1 MPLLICK
8 EVFCKQKILKQ
19 ISTLLFTLIV
29 TCSYGQTQAEMS
41 NKAYAIYQKADKE
54 LNAVYKNILL
64 KYKSDTGFLKNLK
77 NSQRIWITFRDAE
90 LKMKYPEREP
100 GFYGSIHPM
109 CRANYLEKL
118 TRERTETL
126 REWLKEV
133 AEGDAC
139 SGSIQ
144 TK

>member
-1 MPLLICK
+1 MHLLICK
-8 EVFCKQKILKQ
+8 EVFYRQKKLIQ
-19 ISTLLFTLIV
+19 ISTLLFTLLV

-41 NKAYAIYQKADKE
+41 NEAYAIYQKADKE
-54 LNAVYKNILL
+54 LNAVYKNMLL
-64 KYKSDTGFLKNLK
+64 KYKSDTEFLKNLK
-77 NSQRIWITFRDAE
+77 NSQRIWISFRDAE

-109 CRANYLEKL
+109 CRAIYLEKL
-118 TRERTETL
+118 TQERTVTL

-133 AEGDAC
+133 AEGDDC